1 MSQTASNVGRAESSE
16 RVSSRTYFQIRT
28 PLFWISALFVAAI
41 GASVGMLQV
50 LWPEHAQSLYMAQQS
65 DTLRQDMSMVRL
77 RGGVILFVLFAL
89 VTSFLLR
96 SALARY
102 MAYTGFAWVFTFWT
116 IDMAALLMSTDKI
129 IVMSEARFHI
139 IRPLALCALGHIA
152 LSLHSTA
159 RFERHRIPAGTH
171 LYEIQR
177 S

>member
-1 MSQTASNVGRAESSE
+1 MAQISSNDGRAQSSE

-28 PLFWISALFVAAI
+28 PIFWISALFVAAV
-41 GASVGMLQV
+41 GASVGLLQL
-50 LWPEHAQSLYMAQQS
+50 LWPEQAQSLYMAQQS

-77 RGGVILFVLFAL
+77 RGGVVLFVLTVLIA
-89 VTSFLLR
+89 SFLLR

-102 MAYTGFAWVFTFWT
+102 MAYVGFAMVFTFWI
-116 IDMAALLMSTDKI
+116 IDIAALLMSPDKI

-139 IRPLALCALGHIA
+139 LRPLVLCALGHLA
-152 LSLHSTA
+152 LSLRSTA
-159 RFERHRIPAGTH
+159 RFERHRIPTGTH